1 MTKKHVK
8 SCFLRGKFSFL
19 GWNSIQSVAQVVSER
34 SEVRTRAKRG
44 IEFHPKK
51 LNFRRIR
58 QDFTSFF
65 VKPFKI
71 ALSYTILYIWTVQ
84 KGQKRP
90 KRTKKAHLRNN
101 TFVFSQWKNRLFFH
115 SERTSCFFTVKEHV
129 VFSQWKNNLFFHSEK
144 TKFLFFHC
152 EKTKFS
158 QKFLQNFSKLFKMPR
173 FGEIWTYFWRE
184 VLFYFFPLGT

>member
-8 SCFLRGKFSFL
+8 SCFLRGKFSFA

-51 LNFRRIR
+51 LNFHRMR
-58 QDFTSFF
+58 QDFTSFC
-65 VKPFKI
+65 VNPFKI

-90 KRTKKAHLRNN
+90 KRTKKAHLRSN

-144 TKFLFFHC
+144 TKFW
-152 EKTKFS
+152 
-158 QKFLQNFSKLFKMPR
+158 QKFLQNFAKLFKMPR

-184 VLFYFFPLGT
+184 TLFYFFSLGT